1 MVKKRFFS
9 AFFALVIIMS
19 LSNAAWATDAKIV
32 PYASDYLDGC
42 SVRLRSNDVGSMAV
56 DVTVDAVGVADEV
69 GIIEIYVERKIDNKW
84 KFYKSLDSVDHPEFY
99 DYNSRDYLATIYFD
113 AESGYTY
120 RVTITAY
127 ARKGSGS
134 DTLDLTSY
142 TCVCK

>member
-1 MVKKRFFS
+1 MKKQMIS
-9 AFFALVIIMS
+9 IILVFITIFS
-19 LSNAAWATDAKIV
+19 LSSVASANDKAIV

-42 SVRLRSNDVGSMAV
+42 SVGLRSPSTGRMAV
-56 DVTVDAVGVADEV
+56 DITVDAVGISDKV
-69 GIIEIYVERKIDNKW
+69 GIIEIYVERQVNGKW
-84 KFYKSLDSVDHPEFY
+84 RFYESLDCVDHPEFF

-127 ARKGSGS
+127 AEKGSGS
-134 DTLDLTSY
+134 DTADLMSY

>member
-1 MVKKRFFS
+1 MRKRLIS
-9 AFFALVIIMS
+9 AFLAIITIFS
-19 LSNAAWATDAKIV
+19 LNSAVWAAEAEIV

-42 SVRLRSNDVGSMAV
+42 SVGLNSPSIGRMEVN
-56 DVTVDAVGVADEV
+56 VTVDAVGIADVV

-127 ARKGSGS
+127 AEKGSGS

-142 TCVCK
+142 SCKCK

>member
-1 MVKKRFFS
+1 MKRQMVSMVLALITIFS
-9 AFFALVIIMS
+9 LNSV
-19 LSNAAWATDAKIV
+19 AWANDEYPV

-42 SVRLRSNDVGSMAV
+42 SLGLRSPSTGRMAV
-56 DVTVDAVGVADEV
+56 DITVDAVGVADVV

-127 ARKGSGS
+127 AEKGSGS

-142 TCVCK
+142 NCVCK

>member
-1 MVKKRFFS
+1 MKKRITSIILAVITIFS
-9 AFFALVIIMS
+9 LNSTVW
-19 LSNAAWATDAKIV
+19 AADNGIV

-42 SVRLRSNDVGSMAV
+42 SVGLNSPSIGRMAV
-56 DVTVDAVGVADEV
+56 NVTVDAVGIADKI
-69 GIIEIYVERKIDNKW
+69 GIIEIYVERKINDGW
-84 KFYKSLDSVDHPEFY
+84 WFYKSLDSVDHPEFY
-99 DYNSRDYLATIYFD
+99 DYNSRDYINTIFFD

-142 TCVCK
+142 SCLCR

>member
-1 MVKKRFFS
+1 MRNRVIS
-9 AFFALVIIMS
+9 AFLVIITMFS
-19 LSNAAWATDAKIV
+19 LNSTVWASDTEAV

-42 SVRLRSNDVGSMAV
+42 SVGLNSPSVGRLEVN
-56 DVTVDAVGVADEV
+56 VTVDAVGVADEV

-99 DYNSRDYLATIYFD
+99 DYNSRDYLATIHFD

-134 DTLDLTSY
+134 DTLDLMSY
-142 TCVCK
+142 SCVCK

>member
-1 MVKKRFFS
+1 MKRRMISIVLVLITIFS
-9 AFFALVIIMS
+9 LNSV
-19 LSNAAWATDAKIV
+19 AWANVEEIV

-42 SVRLRSNDVGSMAV
+42 SLGLRSPSAGRMAV
-56 DVTVDAVGVADEV
+56 DVTVDAVGIADVV

-120 RVTITAY
+120 RVTVTAY
-127 ARKGSGS
+127 AEKGSGS
-134 DTLDLTSY
+134 DTLDLMSY
-142 TCVCK
+142 SCVCK